1 MGGDEDLVPLGL
13 LVGVVGGARV
23 EHDVEGDLPVAI
35 VDVPVVGGAGA
46 DGEDDLAG
54 MAGEVVATRG
64 DETLNR
70 GRGTILEPK
79 ENGVGEHAAGKGR
92 RSLRAE

>member
-1 MGGDEDLVPLGL
+1 
-13 LVGVVGGARV
+13 
-23 EHDVEGDLPVAI
+23 VEGDLPFAV
-35 VDVPVVGGAGA
+35 VDVPVVGGTGA
-46 DGEDDLAG
+46 NGEDDLAG
-54 MAGEVVATRG
+54 MAGEVFAAPG